1 MLYAKLILVLWFLL
15 LTKLEISFR
24 ILQLNPY
31 VSSFANNNSCDK
43 ELKALD
49 KSMIKLNKF
58 INSWCIGEILSCIG
72 EMSSCIVKK
81 KKSEISETNSITNS
95 SVVLAK
101 NCYNYQHIFH
111 RSFQCRNDFLL
122 FNALI
127 HHVWVW
133 WFTRNITMFAM
144 EVLLVYHRI
153 NEPIELN
160 KNWIGLYYLIMP

>member
-1 MLYAKLILVLWFLL
+1 MKCQVVLW
-15 LTKLEISFR
+15 KR
-24 ILQLNPY
+24 
-31 VSSFANNNSCDK
+31 
-43 ELKALD
+43 
-49 KSMIKLNKF
+49 
-58 INSWCIGEILSCIG
+58 
-72 EMSSCIVKK
+72 

-95 SVVLAK
+95 SVALAK